1 VFTVSDRQQAFGGT
15 QEGADPVKWRRVLWW
30 VLVVFAVYA
39 VYRAPDQA
47 ADFVRTVG
55 ESLGKVV
62 ASIANFFDGLLR

>member
-1 VFTVSDRQQAFGGT
+1 M
-15 QEGADPVKWRRVLWW
+15 KWRRVLWW

-39 VYRAPDQA
+39 IYRAPDQA